1 MLPLL
6 AIAGANLARNLI
18 QPAVAQGAPP
28 AGQTRTDA
36 ADPAEFQR
44 FLQRVSASPEV
55 QKASFLT
62 SEGIQNTADAG
73 QRLADYGARILQDPA
88 VNKAAAGNS
97 DAIEMRFSPDGSVC
111 IKTSDGRQT
120 TVTLH
125 GDAKEA
131 ARKASLVVGSLQTA
145 GRPGSASPGP
155 TTKPL
160 APGIKIMPGTDSASL
175 LP

>member
-1 MLPLL
+1 
-6 AIAGANLARNLI
+6 
-18 QPAVAQGAPP
+18 
-28 AGQTRTDA
+28 
-36 ADPAEFQR
+36 
-44 FLQRVSASPEV
+44 
-55 QKASFLT
+55 LT

>member
-18 QPAVAQGAPP
+18 QPAVAQGASP
-28 AGQTRTDA
+28 AGQPRTDA

-73 QRLADYGARILQDPA
+73 QKLADYASRILQDPA
-88 VNKAAAGNS
+88 VKKAVAGNG

-111 IKTSDGRQT
+111 IKTSDGRQA
-120 TVTLH
+120 TVTLN

-131 ARKASLVVGSLQTA
+131 AQKASLVVGSLQAA
-145 GRPGSASPGP
+145 GRPGLASPGP
-155 TTKPL
+155 TSKLL
-160 APGIKIMPGTDSASL
+160 APGIKIMPGTGSASI

>member
-18 QPAVAQGAPP
+18 QPAAAQGGSP
-28 AGQTRTDA
+28 AGQPRTDA

-55 QKASFLT
+55 QKASFFT
-62 SEGIQNTADAG
+62 SEGIQDTADAG
-73 QRLADYGARILQDPA
+73 QRLADYGARILQSPA
-88 VNKAAAGNS
+88 VQKAVAGNS
-97 DAIEMRFSPDGSVC
+97 GAIEMRFSPDGSVC
-111 IKTSDGRQT
+111 IKTSDGRQH
-120 TVTLH
+120 TVTLS

-131 ARKASLVVGSLQTA
+131 AQKAALVVGSLQTVNL
-145 GRPGSASPGP
+145 PGATSPGAP
-155 TTKPL
+155 SKPL
-160 APGIKIMPGTDSASL
+160 APGIQFMPGAGSASL